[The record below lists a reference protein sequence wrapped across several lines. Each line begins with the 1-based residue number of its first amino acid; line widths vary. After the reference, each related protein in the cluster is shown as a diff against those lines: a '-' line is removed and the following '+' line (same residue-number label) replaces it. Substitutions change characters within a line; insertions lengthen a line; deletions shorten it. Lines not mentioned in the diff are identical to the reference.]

1 MLYFNLSRTVGRSVY
16 TFSVSVILIKTWREL
31 WHYTIVHRKRRFR
44 SLMLFKKYF
53 KKFYEK
59 ISLCFPVNLTTFSKA
74 HFYRTT
80 IIIVTIFGNL
90 HFYRT
95 TIIIVTIFGNL
106 LYFSSGL
113 IRRDYN
119 WTWDFFTQQRK
130 AKKSNNTQRQLKMNH
145 IMTFPC
151 CLVAY
156 SCFSFRRHLHI
167 MMYQIKEMYTSC
179 LNKWLPK
186 FWHSLLI
193 YLFSLYL
200 TFTFPSLLLK
210 PINVN

>member
-1 MLYFNLSRTVGRSVY
+1 MLYFNLARTVGRSVY
-16 TFSVSVILIKTWREL
+16 TFSVSVILIETWREL

-44 SLMLFKKYF
+44 SLMLFKNYF

-59 ISLCFPVNLTTFSKA
+59 ISLCFPVNLPTFSKA
-74 HFYRTT
+74 Q
-80 IIIVTIFGNL
+80 
-90 HFYRT
+90 FYRT

-113 IRRDYN
+113 IHHDYN

-156 SCFSFRRHLHI
+156 SCFSFRIHLHI
-167 MMYQIKEMYTSC
+167 MMYQIKEMYASC

-200 TFTFPSLLLK
+200 TLTFPSLLLK